1 MRRCLAD
8 CRPGSSRRLVGPAL
22 AVLLVVLAGG
32 ADRPSNFERAT
43 AVAADQA
50 ERFSRMAWDW
60 YIRTPPA
67 DRMTWGGLAACGVLG
82 LSVMAERHL
91 RLRRAR
97 VLPTRFVDRFLDR
110 VRDGQLDRAKGTDL
124 CELNP
129 SPASRIAL
137 AALKR
142 WGRSTPE
149 VERSVAMARQVEADR
164 LRRNVG
170 TLRRI
175 AALAPLVG
183 LLGTL
188 VSAGRALSG
197 LGEAAGTNAW
207 GPALAGALAPLTAGV
222 AMAILALVAYD
233 GLMGKVESLS
243 GALDRLG
250 AETVDAVAVLAASQA
265 SRAQAT
271 AQGPSNRPAAHGPH
285 FGMGAP
291 TRGSQPIRVEIPEAM
306 RDY

>member
-1 MRRCLAD
+1 M
-8 CRPGSSRRLVGPAL
+8 
-22 AVLLVVLAGG
+22 LLVVVAGG
-32 ADRPSNFERAT
+32 ADRPSNFEQAA

-50 ERFSRMAWDW
+50 GRLSRAARDW
-60 YIRTPPA
+60 YLGTPPS
-67 DRMTWGGLAACGVLG
+67 DRVTWGGLAACGVLG
-82 LSVMAERHL
+82 LSVLLERSW
-91 RLRRAR
+91 RLKRAR
-97 VLPTRFVDRFLDR
+97 VLPSRFVDRFLDR
-110 VRDGQLDRAKGTDL
+110 VRDAQLDRAKGTDL

-137 AALKR
+137 AALRR
-142 WGRSTPE
+142 WGRPTPE
-149 VERSVAMARQVEADR
+149 LERAVAMARQVEADR

-197 LGEAAGTNAW
+197 LGEAAGSTAW
-207 GPALAGALAPLTAGV
+207 GPAMAGALAPLTAGV
-222 AMAILALVAYD
+222 ALAILALVAYD

-250 AETVDAVAVLAASQA
+250 AETVDAVAVLAA
-265 SRAQAT
+265 AQANRSQPGGAT
-271 AQGPSNRPAAHGPH
+271 APNRQVGQGPH
-285 FGMGAP
+285 FGMGMPA
-291 TRGSQPIRVEIPEAM
+291 RGSQPIRVEIPDAM
-306 RDY
+306 REY